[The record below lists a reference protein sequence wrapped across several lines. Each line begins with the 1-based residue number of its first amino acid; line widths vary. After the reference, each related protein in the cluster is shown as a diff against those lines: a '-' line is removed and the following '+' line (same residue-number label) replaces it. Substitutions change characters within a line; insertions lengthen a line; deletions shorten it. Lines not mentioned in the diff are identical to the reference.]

1 MSNEDAGQSAN
12 EGPNASGN
20 IPDRLARD
28 LARLHRADAGLQVP
42 ASADE
47 HIRLL
52 ARHKLTEAGSQRS
65 VAAARQNAEHVRRR
79 RLAAIRWV
87 TASGIAAVL
96 ILTGVLLPRL
106 GMWSTSPTPPV
117 QSGPLAKAP
126 DGSASRPAAGSP
138 SAREDINND
147 GVVDILDAQR
157 LAYLLRTN
165 GPRDQGNWDL
175 NNDGVINEA
184 DAKVIAQHVVDIK
197 KNGGAG

>member
-28 LARLHRADAGLQVP
+28 LARLHRADAGLQIP
-42 ASADE
+42 ASVDE

-52 ARHKLTEAGSQRS
+52 ARHRLTEAGSQRS

-106 GMWSTSPTPPV
+106 GMLGTTPTPPV
-117 QSGPLAKAP
+117 QSGPLAKATN
-126 DGSASRPAAGSP
+126 GSSPRPAGAA

-157 LAYLLRTN
+157 LAFLLRTN

-175 NNDGVINEA
+175 NNDGVVNDA